1 MSVLAEKFGSRK
13 VTIAGSVIACVGFLL
28 STQATS
34 IEMLIVTWG
43 VIGGMYMSF
52 YPAVFVCVLLFW
64 GKEWCLWMGVFKGV
78 EIWTSEAAAIQR
90 RCPLYHKAAKGLST
104 CGELFLLLRRF

>member
-52 YPAVFVCVLLFW
+52 HPAVFVCVLFW

-78 EIWTSEAAAIQR
+78 EIWTSEAAAMSIGTTRQQKGYLHVVNYF
-90 RCPLYHKAAKGLST
+90 CCYAAF
-104 CGELFLLLRRF
+104 EL